1 MNVHITYNVLIVDT
15 YWTYTNPVSKDFW
28 GPGAHQKTHECTD
41 GEGTN
46 LSSSFRRNNPE
57 FFGKMVLGS
66 WDNFQKK
73 ICSEVSCYFLGCVEL
88 KLGFKALTL
97 NIFPFVK
104 RYLPKVEA
112 SARKS

>member
-1 MNVHITYNVLIVDT
+1 MHITYNVLIVDT

-41 GEGTN
+41 GEGTK

-57 FFGKMVLGS
+57 FFVKMVVGS
-66 WDNFQKK
+66 WDIFSKNIF
-73 ICSEVSCYFLGCVEL
+73 SEVSCYLLGCVEL

-97 NIFPFVK
+97 TSS
-104 RYLPKVEA
+104 L
-112 SARKS
+112 